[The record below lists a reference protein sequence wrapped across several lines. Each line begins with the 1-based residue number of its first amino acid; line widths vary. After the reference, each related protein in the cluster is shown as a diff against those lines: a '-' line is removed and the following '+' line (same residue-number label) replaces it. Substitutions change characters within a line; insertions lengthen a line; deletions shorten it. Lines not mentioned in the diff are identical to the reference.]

1 MAICISLA
9 DEKGE
14 NDPRLSWKSGIHF
27 LVDKSLTIL
36 PSGLVDISQSIG
48 YLSYYLPPLQFREIY
63 SFFILRFDI
72 LREHFKQKAV
82 WEQPAF
88 AVKNIRRHK

>member
-1 MAICISLA
+1 MAIFIPFA

-14 NDPRLSWKSGIHF
+14 NYPRLSWKSGIHF

-36 PSGLVDISQSIG
+36 PSGLVDISQSIRH
-48 YLSYYLPPLQFREIY
+48 LSYYLLPLQFREIY
-63 SFFILRFDI
+63 SFLILCFDI

-88 AVKNIRRHK
+88 AVYIK